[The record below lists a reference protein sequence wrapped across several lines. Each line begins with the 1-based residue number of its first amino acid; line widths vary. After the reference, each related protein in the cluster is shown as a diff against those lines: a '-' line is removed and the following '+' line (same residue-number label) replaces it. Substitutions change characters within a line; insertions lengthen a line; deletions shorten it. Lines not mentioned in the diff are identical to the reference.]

1 MLLEVYI
8 LKKERRRRHIKHLRH
23 QMALIKLYS
32 DGLAINDPKTCGLN
46 FPRTTYRFKN
56 QKGRDLGNFSLGP
69 SQTPSA
75 FLFLVPGGFLESH
88 SFGVFFCFCFCFFVI
103 VTHRMVD

>member
-8 LKKERRRRHIKHLRH
+8 LQKERRRRHIKHLRH
-23 QMALIKLYS
+23 QVALIKLYS
-32 DGLAINDPKTCGLN
+32 DGLTINDPKTCGLN
-46 FPRTTYRFKN
+46 FSRTTHRFKN

-69 SQTPSA
+69 PQIPSA
-75 FLFLVPGGFLESH
+75 FLFLVPGEFLESH
-88 SFGVFFCFCFCFFVI
+88 SFGFFCFVLFMFFVM